1 MKNILLSI
9 SLVVP
14 LVIASYS
21 KSINDNNP
29 EVTQKFIDKS
39 LNFSNGELVE
49 KKQREEDYDDA
60 WKIKI

>member
-9 SLVVP
+9 SLIVQ

-29 EVTQKFIDKS
+29 EVPQKFIDKS